1 MELLILI
8 LQISTVFFKRT
19 MYLEMDNYIYKETNE
34 YKSKGSKGKIDY
46 EKK

>member
-1 MELLILI
+1 
-8 LQISTVFFKRT
+8 

-34 YKSKGSKGKIDY
+34 YKLKGSKGKIDY